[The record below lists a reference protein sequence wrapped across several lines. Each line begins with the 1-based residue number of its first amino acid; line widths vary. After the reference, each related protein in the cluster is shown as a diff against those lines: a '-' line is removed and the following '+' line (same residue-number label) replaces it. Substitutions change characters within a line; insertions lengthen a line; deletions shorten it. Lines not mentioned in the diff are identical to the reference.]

1 MTMQIATHNVLSR
14 GVRNRVAQ
22 KLAQTPGVFEMPSAV
37 QLSIES
43 HNDGSVNAEFVFA
56 YLDGKERRGSSVREP
71 NSFRIEFGQSSNRI
85 LSIFV
90 KLPGLAAMDAVQP
103 AEIKKRAV
111 VAACDA
117 LERSMPR
124 LNFTNAPRNAELIGQ
139 TLSLLPIGNDAHR
152 E

>member
-1 MTMQIATHNVLSR
+1 
-14 GVRNRVAQ
+14 
-22 KLAQTPGVFEMPSAV
+22 
-37 QLSIES
+37 
-43 HNDGSVNAEFVFA
+43 
-56 YLDGKERRGSSVREP
+56 
-71 NSFRIEFGQSSNRI
+71 
-85 LSIFV
+85 
-90 KLPGLAAMDAVQP
+90 QP